1 MRIEELVP
9 IRFGRLRGEP
19 LGLQPGLNLIC
30 GPNESGKSTY
40 AALIRFLL
48 YGFSSQGKSKQ
59 NPLPERAKF
68 VPWDEA
74 GAAGS
79 MVYSQ
84 NGRVYRLHREAKGS
98 KQAFSVSDEATAA
111 PVAFLREPG
120 EELFGLSRNTFE
132 STAFFGQSLL
142 SSISMEEIESKLK
155 NIATGADENV
165 SFQKAMT
172 RLKNARNAVD
182 NGRRGGAL
190 PALCA
195 ERAALRAQMEQLAA
209 TALRHRRLQQELTE
223 KMRARAAL
231 EQRIREL
238 CAQTEAHE
246 QRRRGDLEQR
256 RAALAREQAELAA
269 VRDALARELGGAGR
283 EELDRAKEV
292 LYRYEAQA
300 AGRGQPDTAPP
311 MPKGA
316 PVWIWALAALLG
328 LGGLALLLFR
338 LALPGAAALGAG
350 LCLAAFGGVLSASAR
365 KKKAAWA
372 AVRDRERAEAA
383 AYEAARA
390 GLRGELDEFFG
401 HFGVSDESQWKPCL
415 RKLEQA
421 LAAYTDTDARL
432 REAALRTE
440 ALAASGTAGAA
451 EETAAAL
458 AGARRQAARL
468 DTEIAARQGE
478 LQVRLEHQQAAD
490 GLQSRI
496 NELDEREAE
505 LRRRLEVY
513 NLALAALE
521 NAHDEMTRLFA
532 PALNE
537 RAAELFAS
545 LAGPARTVKIDAAGD
560 VRIEEGGA
568 VHEIGYYSTGTAD
581 AAYIAMRL
589 ACVELLYTE
598 EKPPLVFDDSLC
610 NLDPA
615 RKAAAFALLARL
627 AERYQILYFTCHDET
642 AALGGAQYS
651 RILL

>member
-1 MRIEELVP
+1 MKAR
-9 IRFGRLRGEP
+9 RF
-19 LGLQPGLNLIC
+19 
-30 GPNESGKSTY
+30 SGS
-40 AALIRFLL
+40 R
-48 YGFSSQGKSKQ
+48 FSS
-59 NPLPERAKF
+59 
-68 VPWDEA
+68 
-74 GAAGS
+74 
-79 MVYSQ
+79 
-84 NGRVYRLHREAKGS
+84 
-98 KQAFSVSDEATAA
+98 
-111 PVAFLREPG
+111 
-120 EELFGLSRNTFE
+120 
-132 STAFFGQSLL
+132 
-142 SSISMEEIESKLK
+142 SIPMEEIESKLK

-300 AGRGQPDTAPP
+300 AGRGSRTRRRPCRRARPSGSGRSP
-311 MPKGA
+311 
-316 PVWIWALAALLG
+316 
-328 LGGLALLLFR
+328 R
-338 LALPGAAALGAG
+338 
-350 LCLAAFGGVLSASAR
+350 CLASAGWPCCFSGLRCPAQPRWARGSALRRSAAFCPRPHA

-383 AYEAARA
+383 ASCGGARRAQGRA
-390 GLRGELDEFFG
+390 GRVFFG

-432 REAALRTE
+432 RVKRPCGRRRWRRPAPPAPPR
-440 ALAASGTAGAA
+440 
-451 EETAAAL
+451 ETAAAL

-468 DTEIAARQGE
+468 DTEIAAMQGE

-598 EKPPLVFDDSLC
+598 EKPPLACLDDSLC

>member
-1 MRIEELVP
+1 
-9 IRFGRLRGEP
+9 
-19 LGLQPGLNLIC
+19 
-30 GPNESGKSTY
+30 
-40 AALIRFLL
+40 
-48 YGFSSQGKSKQ
+48 
-59 NPLPERAKF
+59 
-68 VPWDEA
+68 
-74 GAAGS
+74 
-79 MVYSQ
+79 
-84 NGRVYRLHREAKGS
+84 
-98 KQAFSVSDEATAA
+98 
-111 PVAFLREPG
+111 
-120 EELFGLSRNTFE
+120 
-132 STAFFGQSLL
+132 
-142 SSISMEEIESKLK
+142 
-155 NIATGADENV
+155 
-165 SFQKAMT
+165 
-172 RLKNARNAVD
+172 
-182 NGRRGGAL
+182 
-190 PALCA
+190 
-195 ERAALRAQMEQLAA
+195 MEQLAA

-269 VRDALARELGGAGR
+269 VRDALARGARRRGPGGAGPR
-283 EELDRAKEV
+283 KRGFV
-292 LYRYEAQA
+292 PVQAQA

-328 LGGLALLLFR
+328 LGGLALLLSR

-365 KKKAAWA
+365 KKG
-372 AVRDRERAEAA
+372 RLGGGPGPERRKRRRMRR
-383 AYEAARA
+383 RA
-390 GLRGELDEFFG
+390 QGSGASWTSFFG

-432 REAALRTE
+432 RGRPC
-440 ALAASGTAGAA
+440 GRGRW
-451 EETAAAL
+451 
-458 AGARRQAARL
+458 RRPAPPAPPRRRPQPWPGRGGRRRAL
-468 DTEIAARQGE
+468 DTEIAAMQGE

-513 NLALAALE
+513 KLALAALE

-610 NLDPA
+610 NLDPCA
-615 RKAAAFALLARL
+615 QGGGVRAA
-627 AERYQILYFTCHDET
+627 
-642 AALGGAQYS
+642 GACGAVSDSVFY
-651 RILL
+651 LP

>member
-283 EELDRAKEV
+283 
-292 LYRYEAQA
+292 
-300 AGRGQPDTAPP
+300 GQPDTAPP

-338 LALPGAAALGAG
+338 LALPDAAALGAG
-350 LCLAAFGGVLSASAR
+350 LCLAAFGGVLSASAH

-401 HFGVSDESQWKPCL
+401 HFGVSD
-415 RKLEQA
+415 
-421 LAAYTDTDARL
+421 
-432 REAALRTE
+432 
-440 ALAASGTAGAA
+440 
-451 EETAAAL
+451 
-458 AGARRQAARL
+458 
-468 DTEIAARQGE
+468 
-478 LQVRLEHQQAAD
+478 
-490 GLQSRI
+490 
-496 NELDEREAE
+496 
-505 LRRRLEVY
+505 
-513 NLALAALE
+513 
-521 NAHDEMTRLFA
+521 
-532 PALNE
+532 
-537 RAAELFAS
+537 
-545 LAGPARTVKIDAAGD
+545 
-560 VRIEEGGA
+560 
-568 VHEIGYYSTGTAD
+568 
-581 AAYIAMRL
+581 
-589 ACVELLYTE
+589 
-598 EKPPLVFDDSLC
+598 
-610 NLDPA
+610 
-615 RKAAAFALLARL
+615 
-627 AERYQILYFTCHDET
+627 
-642 AALGGAQYS
+642 
-651 RILL
+651 